1 MYQTALIMHKIIWRI
16 HLIKII
22 KIIKIMEMIMPVCK
36 KMNLN
41 SEEIL
46 QDSFQDRSLQGLL
59 MNKKDFR
66 LSCKSYLHLSRE
78 SKLKML
84 MMVRRK
90 VMDLFHKV

>member
-1 MYQTALIMHKIIWRI
+1 MKLLIIMMTKGYQMYQTALTMHKIIWRI

-46 QDSFQDRSLQGLL
+46 
-59 MNKKDFR
+59 
-66 LSCKSYLHLSRE
+66 
-78 SKLKML
+78 
-84 MMVRRK
+84 
-90 VMDLFHKV
+90 